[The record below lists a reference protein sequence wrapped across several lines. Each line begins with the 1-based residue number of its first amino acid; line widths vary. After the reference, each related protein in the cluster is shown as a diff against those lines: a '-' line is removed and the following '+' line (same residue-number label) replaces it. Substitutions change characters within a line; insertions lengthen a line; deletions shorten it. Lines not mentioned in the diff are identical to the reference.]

1 MQKVYYRIVTENF
14 ADEPGQRWPVEVL
27 IQTEDPADFDSFEA
41 ASGELL
47 DRIQERIDR
56 EEDKDEPDHGYL
68 DKLNEKLGD
77 SQAEDWEE
85 YCYCVS
91 QPEVFLEKGADYE
104 RINVA
109 EVAGR
114 KRMRRLMKRGVGFK
128 NYDLWSLRRLERQAA
143 VGKKVVKVKR
153 KKLKPRVRPA
163 LKFDCVRID
172 PRLAEH
178 LPDDLIRG
186 LLAKHRR
193 SYERHD
199 WHPRREGFTSL
210 IGQHGRPD
218 VAFYCFTVFFDREKS
233 ITFATL
239 VGDGETPPDDQ
250 SVMERATVEFTFNES
265 VVSVPP
271 DSWHPEF
278 N

>member
-1 MQKVYYRIVTENF
+1 MKNVFYRIVTENF

-41 ASGELL
+41 ASEELL

-68 DKLNEKLGD
+68 DRLNEKLGD
-77 SQAEDWEE
+77 SQADDWED

-91 QPEVFLEKGADYE
+91 QPMVFLEKGADYE

-109 EVAGR
+109 EVADR
-114 KRMRRLMKRGVGFK
+114 KRMRRMMKRGVVFK
-128 NYDLWSLRRLERQAA
+128 NYDLGSLRRLERQAA

-153 KKLKPRVRPA
+153 KKLKPSVRPA
-163 LKFDCVRID
+163 LRFGCVRID
-172 PRLAEH
+172 PRLAER
-178 LPDDLIRG
+178 LPGDLIQS
-186 LLAKHRR
+186 LLEKHRR
-193 SYERHD
+193 LYEQHA

-210 IGQHGRPD
+210 MGQDDCPD
-218 VAFYCFTVFFDREKS
+218 VTFYCFTVFFDRENS

-239 VGDGETPPDDQ
+239 VDDGETPPDDH
-250 SVMERATVEFTFNES
+250 SVMELATVEYRWDEAT
-265 VVSVPP
+265 VSMPL
-271 DSWHPEF
+271 DSWRSEF